1 MKLAFV
7 VNDIHFLMSHR
18 KALVLESLQQ
28 GWEIFI
34 ISDASQ
40 VPELPKNIH
49 CVQLPI
55 DRSSLGLWSNIRSL
69 IRLCS
74 LYRKIKPDVLH
85 HITLKPIVF
94 GTLAARL
101 FASKAKVI
109 NAVSGLGYLF
119 TGNQSYLGSV
129 LLTLLRWVQTQK
141 VYYIFQNRVDR
152 DLFQKANIGQ
162 QYLLI
167 KGSGVDHKVFLPKGQ
182 PKKRPIQILFTGRIL
197 KDKGLIE
204 LIHATNGLLQ
214 KGFDVE
220 LKILGKLDPKNPAH
234 LSKEALENYL
244 IPNKITWGG
253 FSSEIKQ
260 ALENCHIYCLPS
272 YREGLPKAIVEAMAI
287 GRPIVTTN
295 APGCDD
301 CVVEAK
307 NGFKVPIKDSVRLQ
321 EKLTLLVEDE
331 SLREKMGQESRKY
344 FEKEFTLEQVV
355 QQHMQLYSNLRIF
368 D

>member
-18 KALVLESLQQ
+18 KALVLEAHQQ
-28 GWEIFI
+28 GWEVYIL
-34 ISDASQ
+34 SDASQ
-40 VPELPKNIH
+40 VPELPKTIR
-49 CVQLPI
+49 CIRLPI
-55 DRSSLGLWSNIRSL
+55 HRSSLGLWSNIRSL
-69 IRLCS
+69 ISLCS
-74 LYRKIKPDVLH
+74 VYRKIKPDVLH

-94 GTLAARL
+94 GTIAARF
-101 FASKAKVI
+101 FASKTQVI
-109 NAVSGLGYLF
+109 NAVSGLGYIF
-119 TGNQSYLGSV
+119 TGNQSRLGGV
-129 LLTLLRWVQTQK
+129 LLTLLRWFQTQN
-141 VYYIFQNRVDR
+141 VHYIFQNRVDR
-152 DLFQKANIGQ
+152 GLFQKANIGQ
-162 QYLLI
+162 QYRLI
-167 KGSGVDHKVFLPKGQ
+167 KGSGVDHKVFLPKAQ

-197 KDKGLIE
+197 KGKGLVE
-204 LIHATNGLLQ
+204 LIHATKGLLQ

-234 LSKEALENYL
+234 LSKKALEEYL
-244 IPNKITWGG
+244 IPNKITWSG

-301 CVVEAK
+301 CVIEGE
-307 NGFKVPIKDSVRLQ
+307 NGFKVPIKDTVRLQ
-321 EKLTLLVEDE
+321 EKLTLLVQDE
-331 SLREKMGQESRKY
+331 SLREKMGKESRKY

-355 QQHMQLYSNLRIF
+355 RQHMQLYGNLRIF
-368 D
+368 E